1 MKTKEDADKEEVD
14 PNVFRKYAEAQQR
27 LKGAVQS
34 AIETEDIPP
43 QYIDGIKGY
52 FDKLEK
58 AAPSPKK

>member
-1 MKTKEDADKEEVD
+1 MKTKEYAENEEVD
-14 PNVFRKYAEAQQR
+14 PNEYRKYAEAQQR

-43 QYIDGIKGY
+43 QYVDGIKGY

-58 AAPSPKK
+58 ADPTPKK